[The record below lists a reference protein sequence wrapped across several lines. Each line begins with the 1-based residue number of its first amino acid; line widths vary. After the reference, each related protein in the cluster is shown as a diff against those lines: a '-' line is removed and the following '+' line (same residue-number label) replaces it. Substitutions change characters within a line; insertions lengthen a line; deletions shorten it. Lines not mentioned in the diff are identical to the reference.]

1 MWLEGLGERRHG
13 TADMTVLLAVVLLA
27 LGTWSVLADA
37 GVAVWRLYVTVGGA
51 VLLGLASL
59 TRHPSRAAAIRC
71 LTGSWIVVAP
81 YLLGFADVG
90 AAVRV
95 CWGIGTLVVMTVV
108 PAVVTLLARRTGV
121 AV

>member
-1 MWLEGLGERRHG
+1 MWLEGFGERRHG

-37 GVAVWRLYVTVGGA
+37 GVAVWKLSVTVGGA
-51 VLLGLASL
+51 VLLGLAGL
-59 TRHPSRAAAIRC
+59 TRHPSWAAAIRC
-71 LTGSWIVVAP
+71 LTGTWIVVAP

-95 CWGIGTLVVMTVV
+95 CWGIGTLVVMTTV
-108 PAVVTLLARRTGV
+108 PVVVTLLARRV
-121 AV
+121 RLAV